1 MAFGFSLMLFLYLA
15 IFGYNQS
22 RIDDRTT
29 TTDVYNLSYISVESL
44 CFYEELLV
52 EHLIYLW
59 LKNILCFGLF
69 HCIFIEAL
77 QVKNMI

>member
-1 MAFGFSLMLFLYLA
+1 MAFGFSLMLILYLA

-29 TTDVYNLSYISVESL
+29 TTDVYNVSYISVESL

-52 EHLIYLW
+52 EI
-59 LKNILCFGLF
+59 
-69 HCIFIEAL
+69 
-77 QVKNMI
+77 